1 MKEETAEKDPEMFPS
16 PHTWPLLEVL
26 SSKVPNNVRVVPAA
40 PTADTQELVPRG
52 TEGRGALLYDGWGV
66 AALTPEC
73 KAEFDTFAKADS
85 YLPPAHRT
93 KVQARGYSL
102 MTEALSS
109 TSSSTRAPNDADVAL
124 LTSSFWGAE
133 RMRESGNDFYRSLGK
148 LRGDEL
154 AQCRVFA
161 QRWQACK
168 PEFELVGFL
177 LELSGCLSSFSRGG
191 AEFRVWA

>member
-1 MKEETAEKDPEMFPS
+1 MRGGIRYIRESGQLPAS
-16 PHTWPLLEVL
+16 C
-26 SSKVPNNVRVVPAA
+26 SSHKGP
-40 PTADTQELVPRG
+40 
-52 TEGRGALLYDGWGV
+52 
-66 AALTPEC
+66 
-73 KAEFDTFAKADS
+73 
-85 YLPPAHRT
+85 
-93 KVQARGYSL
+93 
-102 MTEALSS
+102 
-109 TSSSTRAPNDADVAL
+109 STRLLIDDGGFVFYFKFYEGPNDADVAL